1 MEDPL
6 SNDFQRATTWSIVL
20 SALMIAAGGVA
31 LFVPSTTGLAVTLVL
46 GCLLIIGGILH
57 LGFAWRAGRPGAA
70 VWEILL
76 AVLHGGIGVLL
87 LAKPAL
93 GLEALTLA
101 LAFYLVLGGTLEITL
116 ALALRPQPGSAWLLV
131 DGVVFLL
138 LATLIWMGWPATS
151 SWVVGTLVAI
161 SLLVRGLGR
170 LMLSLAL
177 RRVLRRAGSGTS
189 GCGGS
194 GGSAWAGT

>member
-31 LFVPSTTGLAVTLVL
+31 LFVPSTTGLAATHVL
-46 GCLLIIGGILH
+46 GCLLIAGGILH
-57 LGFAWRAGRPGAA
+57 VGFAWRADRPAA
-70 VWEILL
+70 VVWEILL
-76 AVLHGGIGVLL
+76 AVLYGGVGSFL

-101 LAFYLVLGGTLEITL
+101 LALYLVLGGTLEITL
-116 ALALRPQPGSAWLLV
+116 AFALGLPGRAWLLI

-138 LATLIWMGWPATS
+138 LAASVWRDWPGTSTL
-151 SWVVGTLVAI
+151 VVGTLVAI
-161 SLLVRGLGR
+161 SLLVRGLAR
-170 LMLSLAL
+170 LMLSFAM
-177 RRVLRRAGSGTS
+177 RRVVRHGASV
-189 GCGGS
+189 
-194 GGSAWAGT
+194 AK